1 MLERSVLTSWNQL
14 PGGTFTA
21 LVLFLALTY
30 HAIPSVVRR
39 WTSKPSASE
48 KKLSPLRRQMTPI
61 GKFALLSES
70 ERNPSIN
77 PFFLA
82 LANKDD
88 NGMSVEE
95 FRQLWTSVVRKH
107 ARFRFNVRECGFEET
122 NNDVAEYILE
132 SPHPTNPDEFK
143 DRISSFLSSPLDV
156 TEQPWEA
163 CYSTG
168 PLGASGAILHSN
180 ELIEQGYKSETVVL
194 FRVHHAICDG
204 MSISVVVKSWIKWR
218 LMLLRSSN
226 RRHKRLGCSVG
237 SLAISC
243 TMSLDQCMH

>member
-1 MLERSVLTSWNQL
+1 MLEWSVLTSWNQL

-39 WTSKPSASE
+39 WTSKPSE
-48 KKLSPLRRQMTPI
+48 LRDKKLSPLRLRRQMTPI

-122 NNDVAEYILE
+122 NV
-132 SPHPTNPDEFK
+132 
-143 DRISSFLSSPLDV
+143 ISSI
-156 TEQPWEA
+156 Q
-163 CYSTG
+163 
-168 PLGASGAILHSN
+168 
-180 ELIEQGYKSETVVL
+180 
-194 FRVHHAICDG
+194 
-204 MSISVVVKSWIKWR
+204 
-218 LMLLRSSN
+218 
-226 RRHKRLGCSVG
+226 RRTAPKEPQQ
-237 SLAISC
+237 LAISIAQDISKSQ
-243 TMSLDQCMH
+243 THEAHSRPTNILVSNLLD